1 MDMKARKMTIPCKI
15 KNFYKRWNID
25 YDEDKKFT
33 DFKNRAL
40 STIDYTLGECFL
52 SDINLEQTFL
62 KLIAKHFPQSKKY
75 IPTSIT
81 AALNNISKM
90 TSSLEIKEIKFK
102 DSLVYKFLS
111 EECNFIKF
119 IQYLQSIFWLDLDSE
134 VKKKL
139 YLGFKKDIELSLL
152 DIQIKRI
159 KGNNIIFYPNG
170 AKLLDEKIVNDVLDW
185 LTSYPKVQKS
195 FKSALEKYQDKIYQ
209 RNLIDDLRLSLELL
223 LKKILNNNKNLEKQ
237 KKDLCEQLEKKNIP
251 KQLRNMYWKLIDYY
265 TDYQNNYAK
274 HEYKVDSSEIEFII
288 YLTGTF
294 MRFLMTL
301 EDTKNERR

>member
-1 MDMKARKMTIPCKI
+1 MTIPCKI
-15 KNFYKRWNID
+15 KNFYKRWNIV
-25 YDEDKKFT
+25 YDENKRFT
-33 DFKNRAL
+33 DFKNRAF
-40 STIDYTLGECFL
+40 STIDNTLGKLFL
-52 SDINLEQTFL
+52 SDENLERRFL
-62 KLIAKHFPQSKKY
+62 KLIAKHFPQSK
-75 IPTSIT
+75 IHTQIGLGAIGRNLSE
-81 AALNNISKM
+81 LMSSSKV
-90 TSSLEIKEIKFK
+90 EVVKFK
-102 DSLVYKFLS
+102 DSLIYKILL

-119 IQYLQSIFWLDLDSE
+119 IQYLQSIFWLGLDSE
-134 VKKKL
+134 IEKEL
-139 YLGFKKDIELSLL
+139 YLGFKEDINLSLL

-159 KGNNIIFYPNG
+159 KRDNIIFYPKG
-170 AKLLDEKIVNDVLDW
+170 SKLLDEKVVNDVLDW
-185 LTSYPKVQKS
+185 LTLYPKVQEN

-223 LKKILNNNKNLEKQ
+223 LKNILNNNKNLEKQ

-274 HEYKVDSSEIEFII
+274 HEDKVDSSEIEFII

-294 MRFLMTL
+294 MRFLITL

>member
-1 MDMKARKMTIPCKI
+1 MKAGKMTIPCKVR
-15 KNFYKRWNID
+15 NFYKRWNIV
-25 YDEDKKFT
+25 YDENKRFT

-40 STIDYTLGECFL
+40 STIDDALGELFL
-52 SDINLEQTFL
+52 SDENLEQTFL
-62 KLIAKHFPQSKKY
+62 KLIAKPFSKAK
-75 IPTSIT
+75 IQTGLSI
-81 AALNNISKM
+81 ISSGM
-90 TSSLEIKEIKFK
+90 LEIMSRKEIKFN

-111 EECNFIKF
+111 EENAFIEF
-119 IQYLQSIFWLDLDSE
+119 IQYLQLIFWLDLNSE
-134 VKKKL
+134 VKNKL
-139 YLGFKKDIELSLL
+139 YLGFKEDIELSLL
-152 DIQIKRI
+152 DIQIKII
-159 KGNNIIFYPNG
+159 KGDNIIFYPNG
-170 AKLLDEKIVNDVLDW
+170 AKLLDEKVVNDVLDW
-185 LTSYPKVQKS
+185 LISYPKVLKG

-237 KKDLCEQLEKKNIP
+237 KKDLCEQLEKENIP

-274 HEYKVDSSEIEFII
+274 HEDNVDSSEIEFII

>member
-1 MDMKARKMTIPCKI
+1 MKMSYKI
-15 KNFYKRWNID
+15 KSFYKRWNIV
-25 YDEDKKFT
+25 YDEDKRFT
-33 DFKNRAL
+33 DFKNRSL
-40 STIDYTLGECFL
+40 STIDDILGELFL
-52 SDINLEQTFL
+52 SDENLERTFL
-62 KLIAKHFPQSKKY
+62 KLIAKPFSKAK
-75 IPTSIT
+75 IQTGLS
-81 AALNNISKM
+81 AISSVM
-90 TSSLEIKEIKFK
+90 LEMMSRKEVRFK
-102 DSLVYKFLS
+102 DSLVYEFLS
-111 EECNFIKF
+111 EENDFVEFIKC
-119 IQYLQSIFWLDLDSE
+119 LQSLFWLGLDSE
-134 VKKKL
+134 IEEEL
-139 YLGFKKDIELSLL
+139 YLGFKEDINLSLL

-159 KGNNIIFYPNG
+159 KRDNIIFYPEG
-170 AKLLDEKIVNDVLDW
+170 SKLLDEKVVNDVLDW
-185 LTSYPKVQKS
+185 LTLYPKVQEN

-237 KKDLCEQLEKKNIP
+237 KKDLYEQLEKENIP

-274 HEYKVDSSEIEFII
+274 HEDRVDSSEIEFII